1 MTNLEKYK
9 NEILEILKTTN
20 KPAVTK
26 DNKIVSCFG
35 TPCDKCILYLK
46 YKGCN
51 EGWEKWANAEYV
63 EPKVFTDAEK
73 AIIKSC
79 KNIKYVARD
88 VYGDL
93 YFYTSKPKF
102 YTNVGFWSCD
112 NDFLSLRGVMA
123 QVLTDEPFNAIKIED
138 EEPTSREEILGIK
151 EDSNGN

>member
-9 NEILEILKTTN
+9 DEIFEVLKSTNTIAILHSGEVI
-20 KPAVTK
+20 P
-26 DNKIVSCFG
+26 CFN
-35 TPCDKCILYLK
+35 TPCVQCKLHVADSTCRRIWK
-46 YKGCN
+46 
-51 EGWEKWANAEYV
+51 EWANDEYV

-88 VYGDL
+88 SDGNL

-102 YTNVGFWSCD
+102 YTNGGFWNCD
-112 NDFLSLRGVMA
+112 NDVLSARGVMA
-123 QVLTDEPFNAIKIED
+123 QVLTDEPFNAIKVED

-151 EDSNGN
+151 EENND